1 MMHSQVKIVYIQSIL
16 AACTKNEFGADT
28 LSACCRSP
36 LIMGIR
42 QATAASLDGVAAT
55 DVESSAV
62 GKTLEL
68 FLASDAS
75 AVVEHTNT

>member
-1 MMHSQVKIVYIQSIL
+1 
-16 AACTKNEFGADT
+16 
-28 LSACCRSP
+28 
-36 LIMGIR
+36 MGIR
-42 QATAASLDGVAAT
+42 QATMASLDGAAIT
-55 DVESSAV
+55 DVEASAV

>member
-1 MMHSQVKIVYIQSIL
+1 MGV
-16 AACTKNEFGADT
+16 AAW
-28 LSACCRSP
+28 CRSP

-42 QATAASLDGVAAT
+42 QATLASVDGMAAS
-55 DVESSAV
+55 DVEASAV
-62 GKTLEL
+62 SKTLEL

>member
-1 MMHSQVKIVYIQSIL
+1 
-16 AACTKNEFGADT
+16 
-28 LSACCRSP
+28 
-36 LIMGIR
+36 MGIR
-42 QATAASLDGVAAT
+42 QATLASLDGAPLT
-55 DVESSAV
+55 HVEASAV